1 MQLSFPLSV
10 FLIPYLI
17 ILLVIVFLVFFT
29 VRNLS
34 RYRTEDVFSFI
45 ALFIFI
51 VGIII
56 ISYVSYNYLSPINW
70 KEPID
75 IGFQFGRGSF

>member
-10 FLIPYLI
+10 FLIPYLV
-17 ILLVIVFLVFFT
+17 ILLVIVFFIFFT

-34 RYRTEDVFSFI
+34 RYRTENTFSFI
-45 ALFIFI
+45 ALFLFV

-70 KEPID
+70 REPVD
-75 IGFQFGRGSF
+75 IGLQLGRGNF